1 MTAMTVAALLRDKG
15 RSVITTSAT
24 ASIAGAVDTLVKHK
38 IGALVVIDE
47 NDRIAGI
54 MSERDIVRAIA
65 GRGADVL
72 NASIADAMTRAVVTC
87 TESDTVDEVM
97 ARMTRGRFRHLP
109 VVDDGNLVG
118 IVSIGDVVKARIEQV
133 EREAEDMRAYIAAV

>member
-24 ASIAGAVDTLVKHK
+24 ASIAGAIDALARHK

-47 NDRIAGI
+47 KDRIAGI

-65 GRGADVL
+65 ARGADVL
-72 NASIADAMTRAVVTC
+72 NAPISDAMTRAVVTC

-109 VVDDGNLVG
+109 VVEDGNLVG

>member
-1 MTAMTVAALLRDKG
+1 MTVAALLRDKG
-15 RSVITTSAT
+15 RSVITTSAK
-24 ASIAGAVDTLVKHK
+24 ASIAGAIDTLVRHK

-65 GRGADVL
+65 ARGADVL
-72 NASIADAMTRAVVTC
+72 NAPIADAMTRAVVTC

-109 VVDDGNLVG
+109 VVDDGSLVG